1 MMTNNDSKCLVYEK
15 FIKLT
20 DEDFTVLKNRY
31 DVAFEKYWT
40 YGNNPPK
47 FSRIS
52 MNEFKERLKN
62 SSIDFFKKY
71 GEIKNN

>member
-1 MMTNNDSKCLVYEK
+1 MTNDDSKCLVYEK
-15 FIKLT
+15 FSKLT